1 MRFSKELLALAKSP
15 RIRFRELWL
24 SPGIVDSPHTL
35 DVSVFH
41 SDGHVRFYAVDEDV
55 KLTHG
60 LVDAVLLELIKI
72 TLHLLHSL
80 ALIFTG
86 EKSMTALQPP
96 PEGLQLLSQEVQMLL
111 DFWAMV
117 LCLGHHFYQVKL
129 DHF

>member
-35 DVSVFH
+35 DVLVFH

-60 LVDAVLLELIKI
+60 LVDAVLLELWRERNTWLRPIRGPRRS
-72 TLHLLHSL
+72 LH
-80 ALIFTG
+80 
-86 EKSMTALQPP
+86 
-96 PEGLQLLSQEVQMLL
+96 
-111 DFWAMV
+111 
-117 LCLGHHFYQVKL
+117 
-129 DHF
+129 